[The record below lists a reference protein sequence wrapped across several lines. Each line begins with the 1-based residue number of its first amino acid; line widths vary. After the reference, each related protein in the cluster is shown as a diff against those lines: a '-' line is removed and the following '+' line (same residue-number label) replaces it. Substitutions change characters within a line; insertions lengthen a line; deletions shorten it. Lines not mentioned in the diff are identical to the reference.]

1 MTEDCRDPQRQP
13 TELREKR
20 RKRWWEGK
28 TRRRRANQRQGE
40 EKGGEEEGKGGEE
53 GEEKKRRKKELY
65 KLRRNLMVPTASE
78 LFSSGVEDCGGG
90 ALDEGRK
97 NVKIFYRCCW
107 KERGPRGFLVKA
119 PALAS
124 QRKMSEQRR
133 VLAGLG
139 EDVER
144 KKEVRKLLSKMF
156 RSAHC
161 PAFPSNCHNFSC
173 LG

>member
-1 MTEDCRDPQRQP
+1 MVGRKKE
-13 TELREKR
+13 EEKR
-20 RKRWWEGK
+20 QTNAK
-28 TRRRRANQRQGE
+28 
-40 EKGGEEEGKGGEE
+40 EKKKGREEEGKGGEE
-53 GEEKKRRKKELY
+53 GEEKKGRKRELY
-65 KLRRNLMVPTASE
+65 KLRRNLTVPTAPE

-144 KKEVRKLLSKMF
+144 KKGGEEIILNIFRLENYFQFPGVPEKLLLCGDGQVEPEGGEE
-156 RSAHC
+156 A
-161 PAFPSNCHNFSC
+161 PPSRW
-173 LG
+173 

>member
-1 MTEDCRDPQRQP
+1 MWRRCLWKKGEKI
-13 TELREKR
+13 LRNGKKLSKGAGLHEAGLHEAGLHEAGLH
-20 RKRWWEGK
+20 EG
-28 TRRRRANQRQGE
+28 G
-40 EKGGEEEGKGGEE
+40 
-53 GEEKKRRKKELY
+53 
-65 KLRRNLMVPTASE
+65 
-78 LFSSGVEDCGGG
+78 
-90 ALDEGRK
+90 
-97 NVKIFYRCCW
+97 
-107 KERGPRGFLVKA
+107 
-119 PALAS
+119 LAS

-161 PAFPSNCHNFSC
+161 PAFSSNCHNFSC

>member
-1 MTEDCRDPQRQP
+1 MQRLTDATNRAEREEKEEVVGRKKEEEKRQP
-13 TELREKR
+13 NAKEK
-20 RKRWWEGK
+20 K
-28 TRRRRANQRQGE
+28 
-40 EKGGEEEGKGGEE
+40 KGREEEGKGGEE
-53 GEEKKRRKKELY
+53 GEEKKGRKRELY
-65 KLRRNLMVPTASE
+65 KLRRNLTVPTAPE

-161 PAFPSNCHNFSC
+161 PAFSSNCHNFSC

>member
-1 MTEDCRDPQRQP
+1 MQRL
-13 TELREKR
+13 TGATNRAEREKR
-20 RKRWWEGK
+20 EEMVGRNKKE
-28 TRRRRANQRQGE
+28 E
-40 EKGGEEEGKGGEE
+40 EKRQTNAKEKKKD
-53 GEEKKRRKKELY
+53 KKRREREERKEKRKKGRKRELY
-65 KLRRNLMVPTASE
+65 KLRRNLTVPTAPE

-119 PALAS
+119 PALAL

-161 PAFPSNCHNFSC
+161 PAFSSNCHNFSC

>member
-1 MTEDCRDPQRQP
+1 MRRGGKGRRGRR
-13 TELREKR
+13 REKKG
-20 RKRWWEGK
+20 RKRD
-28 TRRRRANQRQGE
+28 
-40 EKGGEEEGKGGEE
+40 
-53 GEEKKRRKKELY
+53 LY
-65 KLRRNLMVPTASE
+65 KLRRNLTVPTAPE

-144 KKEVRKLLSKMF
+144 KKEVRKLF
-156 RSAHC
+156 
-161 PAFPSNCHNFSC
+161 
-173 LG
+173 